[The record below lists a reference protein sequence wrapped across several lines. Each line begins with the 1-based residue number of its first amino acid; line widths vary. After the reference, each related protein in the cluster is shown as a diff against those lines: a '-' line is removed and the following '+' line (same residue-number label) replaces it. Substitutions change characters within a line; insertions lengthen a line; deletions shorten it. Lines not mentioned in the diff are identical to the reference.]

1 MITYNHE
8 AYIRQALESILM
20 QNVNFEHEVVIGDDY
35 STDNTRNIILEYQR
49 KYPEIIY
56 PRMQEKNLGL
66 IENFVRT
73 YKSCKGEYIV
83 TIDGDDYWTSPKK
96 LQIQSDFLDENRS
109 YSMCFHPVEMVFEEG
124 SRPSRI
130 FPQLQ
135 GTTFTL
141 EDILRSN
148 FIPTC
153 SVMFRNGLFG
163 EFPSWYYSLKIEDWP
178 LYVLNAQHGE
188 IGFLDEVMGVYR
200 IHAGGAWSSNTE
212 ENKYMENIEFYDCM
226 EKHFQGK
233 YRNIIKM
240 MLYQCHYKLAL
251 LYEERNNMHLA
262 KSNLIKSLSKYPHYC
277 KPGLLPI
284 VRMATRLYFPSICNY
299 MKSQ

>member
-8 AYIRQALESILM
+8 KYIRQALESILM
-20 QNVNFEHEVVIGDDY
+20 QKVNFEHEVVIGDDH

-49 KYPEIIY
+49 KYPDIIY
-56 PRMQEKNLGL
+56 PCMQEKNIGL

-73 YKSCKGEYIV
+73 YKCCKGEYIV

-124 SRPSRI
+124 GRPSRI

-163 EFPSWYYSLKIEDWP
+163 EFPSWYNSLKIEDWP
-178 LYVLNAQHGE
+178 LYILNAQHGE
-188 IGFLDEVMGVYR
+188 IGFLNEVMGVYR
-200 IHAGGAWSSNTE
+200 IHAGGAWSSNKE
-212 ENKYMENIEFYDCM
+212 ENKCMENIEFYECM
-226 EKHFQGK
+226 GK
-233 YRNIIKM
+233 YFRGEYRNLAKM
-240 MLYQCHYKLAL
+240 MLCQCHYNLAS
-251 LYEERNNMHLA
+251 LYEDMNNVHLA
-262 KSNLIKSLSKYPHYC
+262 KSNLLKSLWIYPHHD
-277 KPGLLPI
+277 KTGFIPI
-284 VRMATRLYFPSICNY
+284 VKMAMRLYFPSIYNY
-299 MKSQ
+299 LKSN